1 MATSRKGTQ
10 TKSNIITTA
19 KILFYEN
26 GYNKTGIQDIAD
38 RADVKL
44 EPLPIIIKRKMI

>member
-44 EPLPIIIKRKMI
+44 